1 MSINGWLSPTKKQ
14 PDITGRDHASHPNG
28 MAVGYGHPVSGQAKR
43 TTMDKQT
50 IIINGDNF
58 SDLESFYNEIDRV
71 LTKDLDWDTGHNL
84 DAFNDLLRGGFGVY
98 EYEEPIKLIWKNISK
113 SKTDLGLEATKKWYE
128 RKITENKN
136 ENQQFFKDKLK
147 ELTDKKG
154 QTLFDIII
162 EIISEHKHIE
172 FETQN

>member
-1 MSINGWLSPTKKQ
+1 
-14 PDITGRDHASHPNG
+14 
-28 MAVGYGHPVSGQAKR
+28 
-43 TTMDKQT
+43 MDKQT

-71 LTKDLDWDTGHNL
+71 LTKDPDWDTGHNL
-84 DAFNDLLRGGFGVY
+84 DAFNDMLRGGFGVY
-98 EYEEPIKLIWKNISK
+98 KYEEPIKLIWKNISK

-128 RKITENKN
+128 RKTTENKI

-147 ELTDKKG
+147 ELTDKNG